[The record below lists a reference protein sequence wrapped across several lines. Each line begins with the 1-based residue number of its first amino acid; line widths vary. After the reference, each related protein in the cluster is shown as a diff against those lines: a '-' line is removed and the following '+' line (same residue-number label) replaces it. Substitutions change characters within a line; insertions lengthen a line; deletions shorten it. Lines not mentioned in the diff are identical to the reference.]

1 MAMIS
6 VSEAKV
12 QLRLEPEFT
21 EHDGYIESLLK
32 AAKRSVERSYC
43 CTLVSTSEELEK
55 LPEGERGFIADEDI
69 QLAMKMMVARWY
81 LDPVGAN
88 TESDT
93 PAKLGVEFLLFP
105 LMEHTV

>member
-6 VSEAKV
+6 VSEAKT

-21 EHDGYIESLLK
+21 AHDSHLESLIK
-32 AAKRSVERSYC
+32 AAQRSIERGYC
-43 CTLVSTSEELEK
+43 CTLVSTQEELEK
-55 LPEGERGFIADEDI
+55 LPDGVRGFIADEDI

>member
-21 EHDGYIESLLK
+21 EHDGYLESLSK
-32 AAKRSVERSYC
+32 AAQRSIERGYY
-43 CTLVSTSEELEK
+43 CTLVSSKEELEK
-55 LPEGERGFIADEDI
+55 LPEGTRGFIADEDI

-93 PAKLGVEFLLFP
+93 PAKLGVDYLLFP
-105 LMEHTV
+105 LMEHPV